1 MLGENIRTLR
11 RQKGYSQ
18 EALAEKLHVVRQTV
32 SKWEK
37 GLSVPDAALLQT
49 LAELFEVPV
58 SSLLGE
64 ALAPQD
70 LTPQDEIAA
79 QLALLND
86 QILGQSRRRKR
97 LVRRCCLGAAAVLLV
112 LAAVYVF
119 CFWRFR
125 VVPRQNAVLTTTQV
139 ECQLDGET
147 YLYSVTYD
155 ENYQIIYAGGDA
167 WIANHVQTEQY
178 SDANILLAQI
188 EDYFALRGG
197 SCTITQ

>member
-37 GLSVPDAALLQT
+37 GLSVPDAALLQA

-64 ALAPQD
+64 AIVQQD
-70 LTPQDEIAA
+70 LPPQSEIAA

-97 LVRRCCLGAAAVLLV
+97 LVRRCCLGAAAALLV

-125 VVPRQNAVLTTTQV
+125 VVPRQNAVLSTTQV

-155 ENYQIIYAGGDA
+155 ENYQIISAGGDA